1 MRIIAIASQK
11 GGSGKTTLTTHL
23 AVQAEKMGAGP
34 VGVIDT
40 DPQGTLADW
49 REARTGDAPRFA
61 NAGPQSLLKAIRAMR
76 SAGIKLLFID
86 TPPAIG
92 TTIGRVIKL
101 ADMVLVPTR
110 PSPNDLRAVGATV
123 ALVEGLGKPFVFVV
137 NGAAPRARITAEA
150 AIALSQHGPVAPTI
164 VHQRVAFAASMIDG
178 RTAMEL
184 TGGTRPDEE
193 IAAVWTYLKKRM
205 ARVAAPKRAATKTG
219 TGRPAV
225 PAGKKPATTR
235 KARKPLVARK
245 QATTRPKVA
254 RKQATARPKVARK
267 QATARSKVA
276 RKQATAEPKVAR
288 KRKTAN
294 PTVARKRKTANRTV
308 ARKRK
313 TASPTVA
320 RKRKKPVV
328 VKAVKPRARRTRKVS
343 APLRKAA

>member
-11 GGSGKTTLTTHL
+11 GGSGKTTLATHL

-61 NAGPQSLLKAIRAMR
+61 NPGPQSLLKAIEAMR
-76 SAGIKLLFID
+76 SAGIKMLFID

-101 ADMVLVPTR
+101 ADVVLVPTR
-110 PSPNDLRAVGATV
+110 PSPNDLRAIGATV
-123 ALVEGLGKPFVFVV
+123 ALVEGLGKPFVFVL

-150 AIALSQHGPVAPTI
+150 AVALAQHGPVAPTI

-184 TGGTRPDEE
+184 TGGARPEEE

-205 ARVAAPKRAATKTG
+205 AREAAPKRAATKAG
-219 TGRPAV
+219 AGRPAV
-225 PAGKKPATTR
+225 PAGKKSAATR
-235 KARKPLVARK
+235 KTRKS
-245 QATTRPKVA
+245 QVA
-254 RKQATARPKVARK
+254 RKQATAKPKIARK
-267 QATARSKVA
+267 QATAKPKLV
-276 RKQATAEPKVAR
+276 RKQTTAKPKI
-288 KRKTAN
+288 
-294 PTVARKRKTANRTV
+294 
-308 ARKRK
+308 
-313 TASPTVA
+313 A
-320 RKRKKPVV
+320 RKRKKPAV
-328 VKAVKPRARRTRKVS
+328 VKVVKPRARRTRKVS